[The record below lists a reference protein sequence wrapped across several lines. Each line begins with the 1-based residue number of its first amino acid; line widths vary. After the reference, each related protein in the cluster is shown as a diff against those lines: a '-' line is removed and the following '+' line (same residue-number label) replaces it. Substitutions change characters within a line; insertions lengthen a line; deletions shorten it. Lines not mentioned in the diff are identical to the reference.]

1 MSRRARDPD
10 LLDAL
15 DARPRS
21 VFEGIVWRVART
33 GGDPLEPSYGNGRW
47 DLQAFDVLYASL
59 EGDGAIAE
67 INYHLG
73 LQPVFPSRLESTL
86 HQIVVRASSV
96 MRFDSL
102 SDLEPFGVNIAH
114 YSDPLYERT
123 REIGDAVAFLGCDA
137 LIAPSA
143 RWDCLTLVCITDNL
157 SEPLT
162 VRAAIEVDWSR
173 WRASHPI
180 RYRAT

>member
-21 VFEGIVWRVART
+21 LFEGIVWRVARK
-33 GGDPLEPSYGNGRW
+33 GRDPLEPSYGNGRW
-47 DLQAFDVLYASL
+47 DLRAFDVLYTSL
-59 EGDGAIAE
+59 EADGAIAE
-67 INYHLG
+67 IDYHLS
-73 LQPVFPSRLESTL
+73 LQPVFPSRLQSTL
-86 HQIVVRASSV
+86 HQIIVRASSI

-102 SDLEPFGVNIAH
+102 PDLEQFGVNVAR
-114 YSDPLYERT
+114 YADPLYDRI

-143 RWDCLTLVCITDNL
+143 RWDCLTLLCITDNL

-162 VRAAIEVDWSR
+162 AGASNEVDWTK
-173 WRASHPI
+173 WRVSHPI
-180 RYRAT
+180 RRRAT